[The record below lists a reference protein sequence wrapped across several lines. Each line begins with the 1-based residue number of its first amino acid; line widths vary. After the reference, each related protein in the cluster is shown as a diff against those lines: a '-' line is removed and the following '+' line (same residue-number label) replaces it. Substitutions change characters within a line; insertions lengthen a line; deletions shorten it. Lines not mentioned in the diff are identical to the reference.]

1 MLGEYPEP
9 SDDARTFTQGPHRLR
24 MSHTAAEQN
33 IEFLV
38 LAEWGITWTEVKN
51 VCKKKNLRCPII
63 IFFLKD
69 KILSTTVISMFEF
82 KDVPSKIKA
91 CLISLP
97 LYLLKKIKI
106 NTKTRGI
113 KI

>member
-51 VCKKKNLRCPII
+51 VCKKK
-63 IFFLKD
+63 
-69 KILSTTVISMFEF
+69 T
-82 KDVPSKIKA
+82 
-91 CLISLP
+91 
-97 LYLLKKIKI
+97 
-106 NTKTRGI
+106 
-113 KI
+113 